1 MVMGFLVS
9 FSGKLC
15 CVKCDLLFIHPFWK
29 GIRTVI
35 VVGVMARDGR
45 DLLITSLI
53 MTDTFTGE
61 PKCKSNGLGRLHNV
75 TQYNT
80 IYWYGIGI

>member
-1 MVMGFLVS
+1 MGFLVS

-15 CVKCDLLFIHPFWK
+15 VKCDLLFIHPLWK

-35 VVGVMARDGR
+35 VVQLMARDGR

-53 MTDTFTGE
+53 MTDTFAGE
-61 PKCKSNGLGRLHNV
+61 PKCKSFGLLLTTRIMALEGY
-75 TQYNT
+75 TM
-80 IYWYGIGI
+80 